1 MPKCIVIKTNCGD
14 NLKPIVNFTIE
25 TFSPVAADEVIERV
39 DSAGD
44 LEENEFSTVG
54 SLLFE
59 ASEEDES
66 GSVGDSEE
74 DELVSV
80 GDSEE
85 DESGSVGDSEEDE
98 SGSVEDSEEDE
109 SDPRVQEEV
118 GSRNDGIFST
128 ERCDFLKLM

>member
-1 MPKCIVIKTNCGD
+1 MHAKVYSYKDKLWD

-25 TFSPVAADEVIERV
+25 SFSPVAADEVLQRV

-44 LEENEFSTVG
+44 LEENELSTVG

-74 DELVSV
+74 DEP
-80 GDSEE
+80 
-85 DESGSVGDSEEDE
+85 
-98 SGSVEDSEEDE
+98 
-109 SDPRVQEEV
+109 DPRVQEEV
-118 GSRNDGIFST
+118 GSRNGIFST
-128 ERCDFLKLM
+128 KICDFLKLM